1 MTTQDI
7 QALDT
12 ELNTMIQNGNAL
24 EAFEKFYADTV
35 VMQENEQTP
44 TAGKAANRER
54 EKAFFASVSELRKIE
69 VVASAT
75 QGNTSFSQW
84 FTDYTHKDNGGMA
97 YHQVAVRTWEN
108 GKVVKEVFYYG

>member
-7 QALDT
+7 LTLDA
-12 ELNTMIQNGNAL
+12 ELNTMIQNGDAL
-24 EAFEKFYADTV
+24 EAFEKFYADTI
-35 VMQENEQTP
+35 VMQENEQAP
-44 TAGKAANRER
+44 TVGKDANRDR
-54 EKAFFASVSELRKIE
+54 EKAFFASVTELRKIE
-69 VVASAT
+69 VVAAAA

-84 FTDYTHKDNGGMA
+84 FMDYTHTDNGDMA